1 MPRNSK
7 IVKYFQ
13 SSAKNQE
20 IRFQEP
26 VRFVIDDTIY
36 IKNMSTG
43 FFNIFKSVCR
53 QPVDTATYL
62 IIIY

>member
-26 VRFVIDDTIY
+26 IRFVIDDSMIAHNLHQKY
-36 IKNMSTG
+36 VNW
-43 FFNIFKSVCR
+43 IF
-53 QPVDTATYL
+53 
-62 IIIY
+62 